1 MLELMM
7 VCDLESKCEIYW
19 NLFSDYNFKMWVICR
34 CYSEYFGERCGEKSM
49 KTQGMVDS
57 DLSKIALAAIAA
69 FVSAMTFTA
78 IAVFITIL

>member
-1 MLELMM
+1 
-7 VCDLESKCEIYW
+7 
-19 NLFSDYNFKMWVICR
+19 MWVICR

>member
-1 MLELMM
+1 
-7 VCDLESKCEIYW
+7 
-19 NLFSDYNFKMWVICR
+19 
-34 CYSEYFGERCGEKSM
+34 M